1 MCNKGKKTI
10 HSLLVIKWAATNI
23 YICLR
28 HYGILEK
35 GKGKGKGY
43 TISLNVVRLM
53 IWLNHKVYDLT

>member
-1 MCNKGKKTI
+1 MGGHKY
-10 HSLLVIKWAATNI
+10 I

-28 HYGILEK
+28 HYDILEKGK